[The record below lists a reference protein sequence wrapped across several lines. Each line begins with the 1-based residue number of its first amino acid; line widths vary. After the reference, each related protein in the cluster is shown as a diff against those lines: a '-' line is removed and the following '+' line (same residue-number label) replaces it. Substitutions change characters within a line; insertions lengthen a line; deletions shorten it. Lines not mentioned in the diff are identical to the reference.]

1 MKGQGARVVS
11 VHTRTS
17 KETSRRREKNKR
29 RCVSP
34 RCLPERIPSDSIY
47 TILWDDVERLVEPR
61 FILKYETERCSTSEE
76 FASSSSGE
84 IRIDRAG
91 GESSLHS
98 PSLPPSNR
106 RSFKLFSSAS
116 EPDPDPRYATA
127 NVARIPGRTAA
138 AKAS

>member
-1 MKGQGARVVS
+1 MKGQGARIVS

-34 RCLPERIPSDSIY
+34 RYLPERIPSDSIY

-91 GESSLHS
+91 RRIL
-98 PSLPPSNR
+98 PPFSLPPS
-106 RSFKLFSSAS
+106 FEQALFQIVFQR
-116 EPDPDPRYATA
+116 E
-127 NVARIPGRTAA
+127 
-138 AKAS
+138 

>member
-34 RCLPERIPSDSIY
+34 TCLPERIPSDSIY

-91 GESSLHS
+91 RRIL
-98 PSLPPSNR
+98 PPLFLPPSNR

-116 EPDPDPRYATA
+116 EPDPDPRHATA
-127 NVARIPGRTAA
+127 NVARIPDRTAA